1 MSDDRTEPSGSPLPA
16 HDPDAYREEL
26 ARIGLHQSKA
36 TESRNLVYRAL
47 AAAGIGH
54 EQADAIVSQVQA
66 GAVAGAHTWISES
79 TAPHGADARFE
90 DGWDAGV
97 RDVARQLLHIADTT
111 ATANRGIAASHS
123 FPITPP
129 APHETTAGEPTPAP
143 APALAP
149 PLKAKDVLAAAE
161 RFSWAVAAP
170 GTRHWP
176 DGSDFLDAALSA
188 VGDEERAGY
197 IERLEAFVEDHR
209 ARLEE
214 LLRAYGPGSTPA
226 SHGRY
231 ALVGQ
236 PETLVIL
243 ERMETAPFLLRG
255 RWKEELEDVF
265 LDDLEF
271 AWGPRIRLSRR

>member
-1 MSDDRTEPSGSPLPA
+1 MSTEQHDADASGQ
-16 HDPDAYREEL
+16 EL
-26 ARIGLHQSKA
+26 AAISQHQHEA
-36 TESRNLVYRAL
+36 TSARFMVFQAL

-54 EQADAIVSQVQA
+54 EQADDIVAKLEA

-79 TAPHGADARFE
+79 SPPHTSEPRFE
-90 DGWDAGV
+90 DGWFAGV
-97 RDVARQLLHIADTT
+97 RDVASYLRRIADTT
-111 ATANRGIAASHS
+111 AHAGRGRAASSAMLVAHLQQ
-123 FPITPP
+123 P
-129 APHETTAGEPTPAP
+129 ASPAP
-143 APALAP
+143 AAPEATATDEPAPVSVP
-149 PLKAKDVLAAAE
+149 PVEAKDVLAAAE
-161 RFSWAVAAP
+161 RFPWAVAAP

-176 DGSDFLDAALSA
+176 DGSDFLDVALSA
-188 VGDEERAGY
+188 VRPKERAGY

-214 LLRAYGPGSTPA
+214 MLRTHGPGSRPA

-243 ERMETAPFLLRG
+243 ERMEAAPFLLRA
-255 RWKEELEDVF
+255 RWEELETVF

-271 AWGPRIRLSRR
+271 VWGPRIRLSR

>member
-1 MSDDRTEPSGSPLPA
+1 MSTEQ
-16 HDPDAYREEL
+16 HDADAYGEEL
-26 ARIGLHQSKA
+26 ARISHHQHEA
-36 TESRNLVYRAL
+36 TAARFTVFQAL

-54 EQADAIVSQVQA
+54 EQADDIVAKLEA

-79 TAPHGADARFE
+79 SPPHKSEPRFE
-90 DGWDAGV
+90 DGWFAGV
-97 RDVARQLLHIADTT
+97 RDVASYLLRIADTS
-111 ATANRGIAASHS
+111 AKAGRGRAASSAMLVTHLQEPAS
-123 FPITPP
+123 LAPEAMADEP
-129 APHETTAGEPTPAP
+129 APGPASV
-143 APALAP
+143 P
-149 PLKAKDVLAAAE
+149 PLEAKDVLAAAE
-161 RFSWAVAAP
+161 CFSWAVAAP

-176 DGSDFLDAALSA
+176 DGSDFLDVALSA

-197 IERLEAFVEDHR
+197 IERLEAFVEEHR
-209 ARLEE
+209 DRLEE
-214 LLRAYGPGSTPA
+214 LLRAYGPGSRPA

-255 RWKEELEDVF
+255 RWEKELETVF

-271 AWGPRIRLSRR
+271 AWGPRIRLSR